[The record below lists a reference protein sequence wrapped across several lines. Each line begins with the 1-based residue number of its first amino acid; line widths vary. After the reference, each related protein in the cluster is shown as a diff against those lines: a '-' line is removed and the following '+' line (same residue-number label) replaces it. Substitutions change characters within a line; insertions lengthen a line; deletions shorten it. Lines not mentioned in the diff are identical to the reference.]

1 MIQGRTIGVEG
12 NRSVCIEGDKSRA
25 WGESS
30 VDLAAAYDRHFSVQS
45 CDTPALLDQAHRLR
59 YQVYCVENPFEDP
72 AANADGRERDG
83 YDGRSI
89 HSLLSHRGTG
99 HLVGAVRLILPCAEA
114 PERSFPMQEVCKDP
128 ALADPRVFPA
138 TRAAEVSRFCVSKDF
153 RRRLGESRYA
163 DVGEAEARA
172 RAAEERR
179 LMPYV
184 TLGLIRG
191 LVRMSVEHGVR
202 HWAIVVEPPLL
213 RLLKTLGFV
222 FQEIGPLVEHHG
234 VRQPCHS
241 DLKQL
246 LEGVRRLRPD
256 VWEVVTDRG
265 RLWRALFEP
274 QLVAA

>member
-1 MIQGRTIGVEG
+1 MLQALSACVEG
-12 NRSVCIEGDKSRA
+12 NIGRVWA
-25 WGESS
+25 GEED
-30 VDLAAAYDRHFSVQS
+30 DLTTAYDRNFAVRS
-45 CDTPALLDQAHRLR
+45 CDTPELLSLAKRLR

-72 AANADGRERDG
+72 ANNPDGQERDAF
-83 YDGRSI
+83 DPHSV

-99 HLVGAVRLILPCAEA
+99 CLVGAVRLILPRAEA
-114 PERSFPMQEVCKDP
+114 PERSFPMQEVCSDP
-128 ALADPRVFPA
+128 ALADPQIFPA
-138 TRAAEVSRFCVSKDF
+138 ARAAEVSRFCVSKDF

-172 RAAEERR
+172 RKAEERR

-191 LVRMSVEHGVR
+191 LLRMSIDHGVR

-234 VRQPCHS
+234 LRQPCHS
-241 DLKQL
+241 DLARL

-256 VWEVVTDRG
+256 VWDVVTERG

-274 QLVAA
+274 QLAAA

>member
-1 MIQGRTIGVEG
+1 MPPGPTSVTSR
-12 NRSVCIEGDKSRA
+12 RSASNWATCAVSCCRPT
-25 WGESS
+25 SS
-30 VDLAAAYDRHFSVQS
+30 VS
-45 CDTPALLDQAHRLR
+45 
-59 YQVYCVENPFEDP
+59 
-72 AANADGRERDG
+72 
-83 YDGRSI
+83 
-89 HSLLSHRGTG
+89 GTG
-99 HLVGAVRLILPCAEA
+99 SGRRRLP
-114 PERSFPMQEVCKDP
+114 
-128 ALADPRVFPA
+128 
-138 TRAAEVSRFCVSKDF
+138 FCVSKDF